1 MNSLRTIHKYEI
13 IELLHSKYSFK
24 ILCAIANVS
33 VSGFY
38 SWKKRVVN
46 NNNNNNNKEIE
57 NLISKIFFEYKGRIG
72 IRRIKM
78 ELERKYNQIVNKK
91 KIQRIKQ
98 KLGLKTQIRRKRKN
112 YQGYLRS
119 EKWCIADNILNRQF
133 RQNSANRAYSTD
145 VTYLI
150 TKNSRYYLSVIKDL
164 CTKEIV
170 AYKVSDKHDLALIL
184 GTLEQMPKQNNAIMH
199 SDRGGLY
206 TSFQYIQK
214 LKELNLIRSMSRS
227 GNCLDNAPIESFFG
241 HLKDEIEYKK
251 CKTLDEIRA
260 KIDKYMYYYNNNR
273 YQWGLNKM
281 TPLEY
286 KNLIT
291 LSY

>member
-13 IELLHSKYSFK
+13 IELLNTQYALK
-24 ILCAIANVS
+24 ILCKIANVS

-38 SWKKRVVN
+38 SWKKRIV
-46 NNNNNNNKEIE
+46 NNNNKEIE

-98 KLGLKTQIRRKRKN
+98 KLGLKTQIRRRRNN

-119 EKWCIADNILNRQF
+119 EKWCIAPNILNRQF
-133 RQNSANRAYSTD
+133 RQNSANKAYSTD

-170 AYKVSDKHDLALIL
+170 AYNVSDKHDLALIL

-214 LKELNLIRSMSRS
+214 LKKLNLIRSMSRS

-241 HLKDEIEYKK
+241 HLKDEIEYKE

-286 KNLIT
+286 KNLIA

>member
-13 IELLHSKYSFK
+13 IERLHSRYSLK
-24 ILCAIANVS
+24 ILCTIANVS

-38 SWKKRVVN
+38 SWKNRVV
-46 NNNNNNNKEIE
+46 NNNNKEIE

-98 KLGLKTQIRRKRKN
+98 KLGLKTQIRRKRNN

-133 RQNSANRAYSTD
+133 RLNIANKAYSTD

-150 TKNSRYYLSVIKDL
+150 TKNNRYYLSVIKDL

-170 AYKVSDKHDLALIL
+170 AYNVSDKHDLALIL
-184 GTLEQMPKQNNAIMH
+184 GTLEQMSKQNNAIMH

-260 KIDKYMYYYNNNR
+260 KIDEYMYYYNNNR

-286 KNLIT
+286 RNLIA

>member
-13 IELLHSKYSFK
+13 IELLNTQYSLK
-24 ILCAIANVS
+24 ILCKIANVS

-38 SWKKRVVN
+38 SWKKRVV
-46 NNNNNNNKEIE
+46 NNNNKEIE

-98 KLGLKTQIRRKRKN
+98 KLGLKTQIRRKRNN

-164 CTKEIV
+164 CTKEVV

-184 GTLEQMPKQNNAIMH
+184 GTLEQMPKQNDAIMH

-260 KIDKYMYYYNNNR
+260 KIDEYMYYYNNNR

-286 KNLIT
+286 KNLIA

>member
-1 MNSLRTIHKYEI
+1 MNSLRTIHKFEN
-13 IELLHSKYSFK
+13 IELLNTQYSLK
-24 ILCAIANVS
+24 ILCTIANVS

-46 NNNNNNNKEIE
+46 NNNKETE

-98 KLGLKTQIRRKRKN
+98 KLGLKTQIRKKRKN

-133 RQNSANRAYSTD
+133 KQNRANRVYSTD
-145 VTYLI
+145 VTYL
-150 TKNSRYYLSVIKDL
+150 TTRNSRYYLSVVKDL

-170 AYKVSDKHDLALIL
+170 AYKVSDKHDLALVL
-184 GTLEQMPKQNNAIMH
+184 GTLEQMSKQNNAIMH

-260 KIDKYMYYYNNNR
+260 KIDEYMYYYNNNR

-286 KNLIT
+286 KSLIA

>member
-13 IELLHSKYSFK
+13 IELLNNQYSLK
-24 ILCAIANVS
+24 ILCKIANVS

-46 NNNNNNNKEIE
+46 NNNKEIE
-57 NLISKIFFEYKGRIG
+57 NLISKIFFEYKGKIG

-78 ELERKYNQIVNKK
+78 ELERKYNQTVNKK

-98 KLGLKTQIRRKRKN
+98 KLGLKTQIRRKRN
-112 YQGYLRS
+112 YYQGYLRS

-150 TKNSRYYLSVIKDL
+150 TKNIRYYLSVIKDL

-184 GTLEQMPKQNNAIMH
+184 GTLEQIPKQNNAIMH

-260 KIDKYMYYYNNNR
+260 KIDEYMYYYNNNR

-286 KNLIT
+286 KNLIA

>member
-13 IELLHSKYSFK
+13 IELLNTQYSLK
-24 ILCAIANVS
+24 ILCKIANVS

-38 SWKKRVVN
+38 SWKKRIV
-46 NNNNNNNKEIE
+46 NNNNKEIE

-98 KLGLKTQIRRKRKN
+98 KLGLKTQIRRKRNN

-119 EKWCIADNILNRQF
+119 QKWCIADNILNRQF

-150 TKNSRYYLSVIKDL
+150 AKNSRYYLSVIKDL

-170 AYKVSDKHDLALIL
+170 AYNVSDKHDLALIL

-214 LKELNLIRSMSRS
+214 LKKLNLIRSMSRS

-241 HLKDEIEYKK
+241 HLKDEIEYKE
-251 CKTLDEIRA
+251 CETLDEIRA
-260 KIDKYMYYYNNNR
+260 KIDEYMYYYNNNR

-286 KNLIT
+286 KNLIA

>member
-46 NNNNNNNKEIE
+46 NNNKEIE

-72 IRRIKM
+72 IQRIKM

-286 KNLIT
+286 KNLIA

>member
-1 MNSLRTIHKYEI
+1 MNSLRTIHKFEN
-13 IELLHSKYSFK
+13 IELLNTQYSLK
-24 ILCAIANVS
+24 ILCTIANVS

-46 NNNNNNNKEIE
+46 NNNKETE

-98 KLGLKTQIRRKRKN
+98 KLGLKTQIRKKRKN

-133 RQNSANRAYSTD
+133 KQNRANRVYSTD
-145 VTYLI
+145 VTYL
-150 TKNSRYYLSVIKDL
+150 TTRNSRYYLSVVKDL

-170 AYKVSDKHDLALIL
+170 AYKVSDKHDLALVL
-184 GTLEQMPKQNNAIMH
+184 GTLEQMSKQNNAIMH

-241 HLKDEIEYKK
+241 HLKDEIEYKE
-251 CKTLDEIRA
+251 CKTLEQIRA
-260 KIDKYMYYYNNNR
+260 KIDEYMYYYNNNR

-286 KNLIT
+286 KNLIA

>member
-13 IELLHSKYSFK
+13 IELLNNQYSLK
-24 ILCAIANVS
+24 ILCKIANVS

-38 SWKKRVVN
+38 SWKKRVV
-46 NNNNNNNKEIE
+46 NNNNKEIE

-98 KLGLKTQIRRKRKN
+98 KLGLKTQIRRKRNN

-170 AYKVSDKHDLALIL
+170 AYNVSDKHDLALIL

-260 KIDKYMYYYNNNR
+260 KIDEYMYYYNNNR

-286 KNLIT
+286 KNLIA

>member
-13 IELLHSKYSFK
+13 IELLKNQYSLK
-24 ILCAIANVS
+24 ILCKIANVS

-38 SWKKRVVN
+38 SWKKRVV
-46 NNNNNNNKEIE
+46 NNNNKEIE

-98 KLGLKTQIRRKRKN
+98 KLGLKTQIRRKRNN

-164 CTKEIV
+164 CTKEVV

-184 GTLEQMPKQNNAIMH
+184 GTLEQMPKQNDAIMH

-260 KIDKYMYYYNNNR
+260 KIDEYMYYYNNNR

-286 KNLIT
+286 KNLIA

>member
-13 IELLHSKYSFK
+13 IELLNNKYSLK
-24 ILCAIANVS
+24 ILCKIANVS

-38 SWKKRVVN
+38 SWKKRVV
-46 NNNNNNNKEIE
+46 NNNNKEIE

-98 KLGLKTQIRRKRKN
+98 KLGLKTQIRKKRNN

-164 CTKEIV
+164 CTKEVV

-184 GTLEQMPKQNNAIMH
+184 GTLEQMPKQNDAIMH

-260 KIDKYMYYYNNNR
+260 KIDEYMYYYNNNR

-281 TPLEY
+281 TPLED
-286 KNLIT
+286 KNLIA

>member
-1 MNSLRTIHKYEI
+1 L
-13 IELLHSKYSFK
+13 K
-24 ILCAIANVS
+24 ILCKIAKVS

-38 SWKKRVVN
+38 SWKKRIV
-46 NNNNNNNKEIE
+46 NNNNKEIE

-133 RQNSANRAYSTD
+133 RQNRANSVYSTD
-145 VTYLI
+145 VTYLT
-150 TKNSRYYLSVIKDL
+150 TKSSRYYLSVVKDL

-170 AYKVSDKHDLALIL
+170 AYKVSDKHDLTLIL
-184 GTLEQMPKQNNAIMH
+184 ETLEQMSKQNNAIMH

-241 HLKDEIEYKK
+241 HMKDEIEYKE
-251 CKTLDEIRA
+251 CKTLDEIGA
-260 KIDKYMYYYNNNR
+260 KIDEYMYYYNNNR

-286 KNLIT
+286 KNLIA

>member
-13 IELLHSKYSFK
+13 IELLNNQYSLK
-24 ILCAIANVS
+24 ILCKVANVS

-38 SWKKRVVN
+38 SWKKRVV
-46 NNNNNNNKEIE
+46 NNNNKEIE

-98 KLGLKTQIRRKRKN
+98 KLGLKTQIRRKRNN

-150 TKNSRYYLSVIKDL
+150 TKNNRYYLSVVKDL

-170 AYKVSDKHDLALIL
+170 AYNVSDKHDLALIL

-260 KIDKYMYYYNNNR
+260 KIDAYMYYYNNSR

-286 KNLIT
+286 KNLIA

>member
-13 IELLHSKYSFK
+13 IERLHSRYSLK
-24 ILCAIANVS
+24 ILCTIANVS

-38 SWKKRVVN
+38 SWKNRVV
-46 NNNNNNNKEIE
+46 NNNNKEIE

-98 KLGLKTQIRRKRKN
+98 KLSLKTQIRRKRNN

-133 RQNSANRAYSTD
+133 RLNIANRAYSTD

-150 TKNSRYYLSVIKDL
+150 TKNNRYYLSVIKDL

-170 AYKVSDKHDLALIL
+170 AYNVSDKHDLALIL
-184 GTLEQMPKQNNAIMH
+184 GTLEQMSKQNNAIMH

-260 KIDKYMYYYNNNR
+260 KIDEYMYYYNNNR

-286 KNLIT
+286 KNLIA

>member
-13 IELLHSKYSFK
+13 IERLHSRYSLK
-24 ILCAIANVS
+24 ILCTIANVS

-38 SWKKRVVN
+38 SWKNRVV
-46 NNNNNNNKEIE
+46 NNNNKEIE
-57 NLISKIFFEYKGRIG
+57 NLISKIFFEYKGKIG

-98 KLGLKTQIRRKRKN
+98 KLGLKTQIRRKRNN

-133 RQNSANRAYSTD
+133 RLNIANRAYSTD

-150 TKNSRYYLSVIKDL
+150 TKNNRYYLSVIKDL

-170 AYKVSDKHDLALIL
+170 AYNVSDKHDLALIL
-184 GTLEQMPKQNNAIMH
+184 GTLEQMSKQNNAIMH

-260 KIDKYMYYYNNNR
+260 KIDEYMYYYNNNR

-286 KNLIT
+286 RNLIA

>member
-13 IELLHSKYSFK
+13 IELLNNKYSLK
-24 ILCAIANVS
+24 ILCKIANVS

-38 SWKKRVVN
+38 SWKKRVV
-46 NNNNNNNKEIE
+46 NNNNKEIE

-98 KLGLKTQIRRKRKN
+98 KLGLKTQIRRKRNN

-164 CTKEIV
+164 CTKEVV

-184 GTLEQMPKQNNAIMH
+184 GTLEQMPKQNDAIMH

-260 KIDKYMYYYNNNR
+260 KIDEYMYYYNNNR

-286 KNLIT
+286 KNLIA

>member
-1 MNSLRTIHKYEI
+1 MNSLRTIHRYEI
-13 IELLHSKYSFK
+13 IELLNPQYSLK
-24 ILCAIANVS
+24 ILCKIANVS

-38 SWKKRVVN
+38 SWKKRVV
-46 NNNNNNNKEIE
+46 NNNNKEIE

-98 KLGLKTQIRRKRKN
+98 KLGLKTQIRRKRNN

-119 EKWCIADNILNRQF
+119 EKWCIAPNILNRQF

-164 CTKEIV
+164 CTKEVV

-214 LKELNLIRSMSRS
+214 LKKLNLIRSMSRS

-241 HLKDEIEYKK
+241 HLKDEIEYKD

-260 KIDKYMYYYNNNR
+260 KIDEYMYYYNNNR

-286 KNLIT
+286 KNLIA

>member
-13 IELLHSKYSFK
+13 IELLNNKYSLK
-24 ILCAIANVS
+24 ILCKIANVS

-38 SWKKRVVN
+38 SWKKRVV
-46 NNNNNNNKEIE
+46 NNNNKEIE

-98 KLGLKTQIRRKRKN
+98 KLGLKTQIRKKRNN

-164 CTKEIV
+164 CTKEVV

-184 GTLEQMPKQNNAIMH
+184 GTLEQMPKQNDAIMH

-260 KIDKYMYYYNNNR
+260 KIDEYMYYYNNNR

-286 KNLIT
+286 KNLIA

>member
-13 IELLHSKYSFK
+13 IQLLHSKYSLK
-24 ILCAIANVS
+24 ILCKIAKVS

-38 SWKKRVVN
+38 SWKKRIV
-46 NNNNNNNKEIE
+46 NNNNKETE
-57 NLISKIFFEYKGRIG
+57 NLISKIFFEYKGKIG

-98 KLGLKTQIRRKRKN
+98 KLGLKTQIRKKRN
-112 YQGYLRS
+112 YYQGYLRS

-170 AYKVSDKHDLALIL
+170 AYNVSDKHDLALIL
-184 GTLEQMPKQNNAIMH
+184 GTLEQMSKQNNAIMH

-214 LKELNLIRSMSRS
+214 LKDLNLIRSMSRS

-251 CKTLDEIRA
+251 CKTLGEIRA
-260 KIDKYMYYYNNNR
+260 KIDEYMYYYNNSR

-286 KNLIT
+286 KNLIA

>member
-13 IELLHSKYSFK
+13 IERLHSRYSLK
-24 ILCAIANVS
+24 ILCTIANVS

-38 SWKKRVVN
+38 SWKKRVV
-46 NNNNNNNKEIE
+46 NNNNKEIE

-98 KLGLKTQIRRKRKN
+98 KLGLKTQIRRKRNN

-164 CTKEIV
+164 CTKEVV

-184 GTLEQMPKQNNAIMH
+184 GTLEQMPKQNDAIMH

-260 KIDKYMYYYNNNR
+260 KIDEYMYYYNNNR

-286 KNLIT
+286 KNLIA

>member
-13 IELLHSKYSFK
+13 IELLNNKYSLK
-24 ILCAIANVS
+24 ILCKIANIS

-38 SWKKRVVN
+38 SWKKRVV
-46 NNNNNNNKEIE
+46 NNNNKEIE

-98 KLGLKTQIRRKRKN
+98 KLGLKTQIRRKRNN

-164 CTKEIV
+164 CTKEVV

-184 GTLEQMPKQNNAIMH
+184 GTLEQMPKQNDAIMH

-260 KIDKYMYYYNNNR
+260 KIDEYMYYYNNNR

-286 KNLIT
+286 KNLIA

>member
-13 IELLHSKYSFK
+13 IELLNNQYSLK
-24 ILCAIANVS
+24 ILCKISNVS

-38 SWKKRVVN
+38 SWKKRVV
-46 NNNNNNNKEIE
+46 NNNNKEIE

-98 KLGLKTQIRRKRKN
+98 KLGLKTQIRRKRNN

-164 CTKEIV
+164 CTKEVV

-184 GTLEQMPKQNNAIMH
+184 GTLEQMPKQNDAIMH

-260 KIDKYMYYYNNNR
+260 KIDEYMYYYNNNR

-286 KNLIT
+286 KNSIA

>member
-13 IELLHSKYSFK
+13 IELLNTQYSLK
-24 ILCAIANVS
+24 ILCKIANVS

-38 SWKKRVVN
+38 SWKKRVV
-46 NNNNNNNKEIE
+46 NNNNKEIE

-98 KLGLKTQIRRKRKN
+98 KLGLKTQIRRKRNN

-119 EKWCIADNILNRQF
+119 QKWCIADNILNRQF

-170 AYKVSDKHDLALIL
+170 AYNVSDKHDLALIL

-260 KIDKYMYYYNNNR
+260 KIDEYMYYYNNNR

-286 KNLIT
+286 KNLIA

>member
-13 IELLHSKYSFK
+13 IELLNTQYSLK
-24 ILCAIANVS
+24 ILCKIANVS

-46 NNNNNNNKEIE
+46 NNNKEIE
-57 NLISKIFFEYKGRIG
+57 DLISKIFFEHKGRIG

-98 KLGLKTQIRRKRKN
+98 KLGLKTQIRRKRNN

-119 EKWCIADNILNRQF
+119 QKWCIADNILNRQF

-170 AYKVSDKHDLALIL
+170 AYNVSDKHDLALIL
-184 GTLEQMPKQNNAIMH
+184 GTLEQMPKQNDAIMH

-260 KIDKYMYYYNNNR
+260 KIDEYMYYYNNNR

-286 KNLIT
+286 KNLIA

>member
-38 SWKKRVVN
+38 SWKKRVV
-46 NNNNNNNKEIE
+46 NNNNNKEIE

>member
-1 MNSLRTIHKYEI
+1 LNSLRTIHKYEI
-13 IELLHSKYSFK
+13 IERLHSRYSLK
-24 ILCAIANVS
+24 ILCTIANVS

-38 SWKKRVVN
+38 SWKNRVV
-46 NNNNNNNKEIE
+46 NNNNKEIE

-98 KLGLKTQIRRKRKN
+98 KLGLKTQIRRKRNN

-133 RQNSANRAYSTD
+133 RLNIANRAYSTD

-150 TKNSRYYLSVIKDL
+150 TKNNRYYLSVIKDL

-170 AYKVSDKHDLALIL
+170 AYNVSDKHDLALIL
-184 GTLEQMPKQNNAIMH
+184 GTLEQMSKQNNAIMH

-260 KIDKYMYYYNNNR
+260 KIDEYMYYYNNNR

-286 KNLIT
+286 KNLIA

>member
-13 IELLHSKYSFK
+13 IELLSTKYALK
-24 ILCAIANVS
+24 ILCKIANVS

-38 SWKKRVVN
+38 SWKNRVVN
-46 NNNNNNNKEIE
+46 NKNKEIE

-78 ELERKYNQIVNKK
+78 ELERKYNQTVNKK

-133 RQNSANRAYSTD
+133 RQNSANSVYSTD
-145 VTYLI
+145 VTYLT
-150 TKNSRYYLSVIKDL
+150 TKSSRYYLSVVKDL

-170 AYKVSDKHDLALIL
+170 AYKVSDKHDLTLIL
-184 GTLEQMPKQNNAIMH
+184 ETLEQMSKQNNAIMH

-241 HLKDEIEYKK
+241 HLKDEIDYKE

-260 KIDKYMYYYNNNR
+260 KIDEYMYYYNNNR

-286 KNLIT
+286 KNLIA

>member
-13 IELLHSKYSFK
+13 IELLNTQYSLK
-24 ILCAIANVS
+24 ILCKIANVS

-38 SWKKRVVN
+38 SWKKRVV
-46 NNNNNNNKEIE
+46 NNNNKEIE

-98 KLGLKTQIRRKRKN
+98 KLGLKTQIRRKRNN

-133 RQNSANRAYSTD
+133 KQNSANRAYSTD

-170 AYKVSDKHDLALIL
+170 AYNVSNKHDLALIL

-214 LKELNLIRSMSRS
+214 LKKLNLIRSMSRS

-241 HLKDEIEYKK
+241 HLKDEIEYKE

-260 KIDKYMYYYNNNR
+260 KIDEYMYYYNNNR

-286 KNLIT
+286 KNLIA

>member
-13 IELLHSKYSFK
+13 IELLNTQYSLK
-24 ILCAIANVS
+24 ILCKIANVS

-38 SWKKRVVN
+38 SWKKRVV
-46 NNNNNNNKEIE
+46 NNNNKEIE

-98 KLGLKTQIRRKRKN
+98 KLGLKTQIRRKRNN

-164 CTKEIV
+164 CTKEVV

-184 GTLEQMPKQNNAIMH
+184 GTLEQMPKQNDAIMH

-214 LKELNLIRSMSRS
+214 LKKLNLIRSMSRS

-241 HLKDEIEYKK
+241 HLKDEIEYKE

-260 KIDKYMYYYNNNR
+260 KIDEYMYYYNNNR

-286 KNLIT
+286 KNLIA

>member
-13 IELLHSKYSFK
+13 IELLNNQYSLK
-24 ILCAIANVS
+24 ILCKIANVS

-38 SWKKRVVN
+38 SWKKRVV
-46 NNNNNNNKEIE
+46 NNNNKEIE

-98 KLGLKTQIRRKRKN
+98 KLDLKTQIRRKRNN

-164 CTKEIV
+164 CTKERV

-184 GTLEQMPKQNNAIMH
+184 GTLEQMPKQNDAIMH

-227 GNCLDNAPIESFFG
+227 VNCLDNAPIESFFG

-260 KIDKYMYYYNNNR
+260 KIDEYMYYYNNNR

-286 KNLIT
+286 KNLIA